1 MRCIKNKIEHNGS
14 GTVTL
19 CPDEP
24 EDMVRWPQ
32 QPTLNLQSVLT
43 CLDQSSGMPST

>member
-14 GTVTL
+14 GAVTL

-24 EDMVRWPQ
+24 EDMVRRPGSQ
-32 QPTLNLQSVLT
+32 YAELV
-43 CLDQSSGMPST
+43 